1 MGKIWTSY
9 GCLHTTYWENS
20 QGPKNRTNNLAIRAR
35 PILTVFINYL
45 KINFMF
51 EPTLAKFLLHQ
62 ANFNCRKWAIF

>member
-1 MGKIWTSY
+1 MVVCIRPIGRILKD
-9 GCLHTTYWENS
+9 
-20 QGPKNRTNNLAIRAR
+20 PKTENNLAIRAR